1 MLTLYQAEWCPFC
14 HRVRQVLTELELT
27 YTCVNVPVQRAERTQ
42 LRELSGQDVVPVL
55 KDGRKVVV
63 GSDAIIAH
71 LLAAHPAPAD
81 AEDHAELGRYRVV
94 LELDEGPE
102 ETLALLREVLATADI
117 TIISETRGYE
127 LGSDR
132 LPEGYV
138 LLQATAVR
146 ALEQAIAI
154 DPTVPAAATFPVA
167 VFAVDG
173 GSAIAV
179 TRPFAEAW
187 LYGDP
192 NLSRLTMAVTQRL
205 YEALQKL

>member
-1 MLTLYQAEWCPFC
+1 
-14 HRVRQVLTELELT
+14 VLTELELT

-42 LRELSGQDVVPVL
+42 MRELSGQDAVPVL
-55 KDGRKVVV
+55 KDGRKVIV
-63 GSDAIIAH
+63 GSDEIITH
-71 LLAAHPAPAD
+71 LRDRYPAPDD
-81 AEDHAELGRYRVV
+81 AEAHAEVGRFRVV

-102 ETLALLREVLATADI
+102 EALALLREVFATTDI

-138 LLQATAVR
+138 LLQATAVW
-146 ALEQAIAI
+146 AMEQAAAV
-154 DPTVPAAATFPVA
+154 DPTVPAASSFPIA

-192 NLSRLTMAVTQRL
+192 ALSKLTLAVTQRL

>member
-1 MLTLYQAEWCPFC
+1 MLTLYQAEWCPYC

-42 LRELSGQDVVPVL
+42 MRELSGQDAVPVL
-55 KDGRKVVV
+55 KDGRKVIV
-63 GSDAIIAH
+63 GSDEIITH
-71 LLAAHPAPAD
+71 LRARYPAPDD
-81 AEDHAELGRYRVV
+81 AEAHAEVGRFRVV

-102 ETLALLREVLATADI
+102 EALALLREVFATTDI

-138 LLQATAVR
+138 LLQATAVW
-146 ALEQAIAI
+146 AMEQAAAV
-154 DPTVPAAATFPVA
+154 DPTVPAASSFPIA

-187 LYGDP
+187 LYGNP
-192 NLSRLTMAVTQRL
+192 ALSKLTMAVTQRV

>member
-27 YTCVNVPVQRAERTQ
+27 YTCVNVPLQRAARTQ
-42 LRELSGQDVVPVL
+42 VRELSGQDIVPVL
-55 KDGRKVVV
+55 KDGRKVIV
-63 GSDAIIAH
+63 GSSDIIAH
-71 LLAAHPAPAD
+71 LQAGYPAPAD
-81 AEDHAELGRYRVV
+81 AEDHAEVGRYRVV

-102 ETLALLREVLATADI
+102 EALALLREVLATTDI
-117 TIISETRGYE
+117 SILSETRGHE

-138 LLQATAVR
+138 LVQAASVL
-146 ALEQAIAI
+146 AMEQAAAI
-154 DPTVPAAATFPVA
+154 DPTVPAATTFPIA

-179 TRPFAEAW
+179 TRPLAEAW
-187 LYGDP
+187 VYGDP
-192 NLSRLTMAVTQRL
+192 TLTRLTMAVTQL
-205 YEALQKL
+205 VYEALQKL